1 MPASPQVVC
10 SGSTYRCVS
19 RGLYPQWLRYCAAV
33 HSMLEYNAYSTLH
46 WVIQCTGG
54 NLCEELSVGWREY
67 STLVAVHRD
76 LYTVSRCCAERHSYP
91 GTQLSPLPPLS
102 LSCNTTRLRIEG
114 LSKDFRSR
122 PGLACS
128 SISQILTPQY
138 AIICTVQGIA
148 RQTGKRYRGEGGRY
162 LGVHTRTSPPCT
174 PHPCHLCGC
183 GPAHLYRR
191 VAARYGCVLPVCLSI
206 ASMSLPLTAQSTLL

>member
-1 MPASPQVVC
+1 MLTRLFTGSYSAQAVIYVRNCPWGGGNTVRWSP
-10 SGSTYRCVS
+10 STGTC
-19 RGLYPQWLRYCAAV
+19 
-33 HSMLEYNAYSTLH
+33 
-46 WVIQCTGG
+46 IQCLGAV
-54 NLCEELSVGWREY
+54 LSATRTQE
-67 STLVAVHRD
+67 HNFPP
-76 LYTVSRCCAERHSYP
+76 YT
-91 GTQLSPLPPLS
+91 PLS

-148 RQTGKRYRGEGGRY
+148 RQTGKRYRGEGCRY

-191 VAARYGCVLPVCLSI
+191 VAARCGCVLPVCLSI